1 MVMIV
6 GKQEIVKSDIYVM
19 KSIAIKDVEHVGNKI
34 VTKYVNDIFLKS
46 ALNMI
51 NLHMFAI
58 DARINVFAIKK
69 SIFIRQNM
77 LRLL

>member
-34 VTKYVNDIFLKS
+34 VTKYVKDIFLKS

-51 NLHMFAI
+51 KLHMFAI